1 MHGNTISSL
10 CMTPVAAD
18 FCVIFQAGRFLLMG
32 TVHWT
37 HAAACWRPCYW
48 LREGNSVGKQHLRPC
63 TAGYTIDRLSRLRKR
78 KTWKSYELFA
88 HKKTGRGMVK
98 LFLSCSVSMYPLWD
112 GSTPYKLYDFIV
124 LEKLL

>member
-37 HAAACWRPCYW
+37 HAVACWRPCYW
-48 LREGNSVGKQHLRPC
+48 LREGNSVGKLHLRPC
-63 TAGYTIDRLSRLRKR
+63 TAGTVHRLSLRKR

-88 HKKTGRGMVK
+88 HKTNVTRGMAK
-98 LFLSCSVSMYPLWD
+98 LFLSCSVSMSPLWD
-112 GSTPYKLYDFIV
+112 GSTPFHCIREVIMSNK
-124 LEKLL
+124 